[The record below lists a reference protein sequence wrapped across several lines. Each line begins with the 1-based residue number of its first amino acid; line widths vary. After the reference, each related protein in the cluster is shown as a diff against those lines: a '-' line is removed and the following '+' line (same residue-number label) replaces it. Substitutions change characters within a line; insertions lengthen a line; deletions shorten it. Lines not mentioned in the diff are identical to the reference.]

1 MKHDNRK
8 SWHGSGSSLPSTPP
22 PPLVRPIGGGAHVLP
37 SKTAPPTTKTLKP
50 PTQMAAAVKEATA
63 TPPIGMTA
71 AASARVGAP
80 PIGLV
85 KPLQSLEIREEED
98 GGIHSSPH
106 TNRSNTGCLKII
118 NPRINC

>member
-1 MKHDNRK
+1 
-8 SWHGSGSSLPSTPP
+8 
-22 PPLVRPIGGGAHVLP
+22 
-37 SKTAPPTTKTLKP
+37 
-50 PTQMAAAVKEATA
+50 MAAAVKEATA
-63 TPPIGMTA
+63 KPPIGMTSA
-71 AASARVGAP
+71 VSARVGAP

-118 NPRINC
+118 NP